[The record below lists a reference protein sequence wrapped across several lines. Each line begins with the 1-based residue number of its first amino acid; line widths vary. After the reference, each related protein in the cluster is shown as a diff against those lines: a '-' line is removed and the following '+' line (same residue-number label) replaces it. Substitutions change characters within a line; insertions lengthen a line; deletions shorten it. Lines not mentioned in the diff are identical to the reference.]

1 MTNTVTLGTVDLRQ
15 ALLSVAPHA
24 DQDADFPPLH
34 RVRVDV
40 AAVNATVTATN
51 RYTAGHAL
59 VSVEDDDGTGELWH
73 VDLSPTDVKEILTVF
88 KTKGDN
94 EPDDKLRLDVDD
106 KHTRITDAAGMFD
119 GKSLSLPRYPD
130 ETNFP
135 DVPKLIAAALGSPP
149 HGSARLV
156 ADGAKVALFNAAA
169 KAYDAP
175 LVIEPTG
182 ENSVLVISCGESFLG
197 LLMPMRQ
204 DEETDA
210 RQGAWR
216 EAWLRRLPVAE
227 PADA

>member
-1 MTNTVTLGTVDLRQ
+1 MSNTVTLGTADFRQ

-40 AAVNATVTATN
+40 ATVNATVTATN

-59 VSVEDDDGTGELWH
+59 VSVESDDGTGEIWH
-73 VDLSPTDVKEILTVF
+73 VDLSPTDVKEILTLF
-88 KTKGDN
+88 KTKGDS
-94 EPDDKLRLDVDD
+94 EPDDKLRLDVDE
-106 KHTRITDAAGMFD
+106 KHTTITDAAGMFD

-135 DVPKLIAAALGSPP
+135 NVPRLIAGTLSKPP
-149 HGSARLV
+149 HGASRLV

-169 KAYDAP
+169 KAYGEP

-182 ENSVLVISCGESFLG
+182 ENTALVLSCGESFLG

-216 EAWLRRLPVAE
+216 DAWLRRLPVLE
-227 PADA
+227 DAAS